1 MGGNSEEL
9 KNQKMG
15 KCGILWL
22 KGGKCGKMGG
32 KSTQKY
38 TKIKPNLAAM
48 EIQEALQWTDNLIFA
63 STGKHL
69 DSLQRAI
76 LEGVWN
82 GKEYQDISEEYHCS
96 KDHVRKSASELWK
109 LLSDMLGEDVKKKN
123 VRSLIENGIFYSLN
137 TGSLHIGNHIN
148 FCSDLYNQKKN
159 DRPPPPPPATNQNLA
174 TTSAKLRNTTAST
187 TGPSNWLPSNNGY

>member
-1 MGGNSEEL
+1 
-9 KNQKMG
+9 
-15 KCGILWL
+15 
-22 KGGKCGKMGG
+22 
-32 KSTQKY
+32 
-38 TKIKPNLAAM
+38 M

-96 KDHVRKSASELWK
+96 KDHVRKSASDLWK

-123 VRSLIENGIFYSLN
+123 VRSLIENRIFSSFN
-137 TGSLHIGNHIN
+137 TEVQIGSNINHIN
-148 FCSDLYNQKKN
+148 VCSDLYNQKKN
-159 DRPPPPPPATNQNLA
+159 DRPPPPPPPPPATNQNLA
-174 TTSAKLRNTTAST
+174 TTSAKRQNILTSTTA
-187 TGPSNWLPSNNGY
+187 PSNWLPSNNGYSKKIAASSP

>member
-1 MGGNSEEL
+1 
-9 KNQKMG
+9 
-15 KCGILWL
+15 
-22 KGGKCGKMGG
+22 
-32 KSTQKY
+32 
-38 TKIKPNLAAM
+38 M

-123 VRSLIENGIFYSLN
+123 VRSLIESRVFSYFNQGVQ
-137 TGSLHIGNHIN
+137 IGNIRNNIN
-148 FCSDLYNQKKN
+148 VCSDLYNQLKKK
-159 DRPPPPPPATNQNLA
+159 DRQPPPPPAKHITLA
-174 TTSAKLRNTTAST
+174 TTLAKRQNILTSTTA
-187 TGPSNWLPSNNGY
+187 PNNWLPSNNGYSKKIAASSP